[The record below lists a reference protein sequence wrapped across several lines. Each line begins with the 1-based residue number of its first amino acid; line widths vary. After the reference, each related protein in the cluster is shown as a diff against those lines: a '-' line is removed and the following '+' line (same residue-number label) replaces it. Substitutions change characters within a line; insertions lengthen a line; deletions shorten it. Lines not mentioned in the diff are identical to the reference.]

1 MCIPEDGS
9 FPDSVGLETEDVG
22 LKKLQ
27 YFNQVCLKG
36 LTRSGL
42 AGLDPLYS

>member
-1 MCIPEDGS
+1 MCIPDGS
-9 FPDSVGLETEDVG
+9 FPDNIGLETEDAG

-27 YFNQVCLKG
+27 YFNQICLKC
-36 LTRSGL
+36 LTHSGL